1 MQLIRDKRFRK
12 CKKSRLHVDKRDV
25 KKAQN
30 FFVKKEKNV
39 FENKLTECI
48 GKPKDLWKAVMSL
61 GLPNTS
67 GGCIVVTFVE
77 NQIVKHD
84 T

>member
-1 MQLIRDKRFRK
+1 MK
-12 CKKSRLHVDKRDV
+12 
-25 KKAQN
+25 
-30 FFVKKEKNV
+30 
-39 FENKLTECI
+39 T
-48 GKPKDLWKAVMSL
+48 VMSL

-84 T
+84 TLSIFLKNKNFIQTLQEMYWQDF

>member
-1 MQLIRDKRFRK
+1 MK
-12 CKKSRLHVDKRDV
+12 
-25 KKAQN
+25 
-30 FFVKKEKNV
+30 
-39 FENKLTECI
+39 T
-48 GKPKDLWKAVMSL
+48 VMSL

>member
-1 MQLIRDKRFRK
+1 M
-12 CKKSRLHVDKRDV
+12 
-25 KKAQN
+25 
-30 FFVKKEKNV
+30 
-39 FENKLTECI
+39 
-48 GKPKDLWKAVMSL
+48 KAVMLL

-84 T
+84 TQSIFLKNKNFIQTLQEMYWQDFWSGQIDIKLQTNISGAFVNLSP

>member
-1 MQLIRDKRFRK
+1 M
-12 CKKSRLHVDKRDV
+12 

-30 FFVKKEKNV
+30 FFVKKGKNV

-48 GKPKDLWKAVMSL
+48 GKPKDWWKAVMSL
-61 GLPNTS
+61 GLRNTS

>member
-1 MQLIRDKRFRK
+1 MINVLGNAKNLGSMLIKEMWKRQK
-12 CKKSRLHVDKRDV
+12 
-25 KKAQN
+25 N
-30 FFVKKEKNV
+30 VKKEKNV

>member
-1 MQLIRDKRFRK
+1 MINVLGNAKNLGSMLIKEMWKRQK
-12 CKKSRLHVDKRDV
+12 
-25 KKAQN
+25 N
-30 FFVKKEKNV
+30 VKKEKNV

-77 NQIVKHD
+77 KQIVKHD